1 MTSKSERYEKALV
14 VRLGQTDLNR
24 KSNYFVVVEV
34 ENHNASYLKATKRT
48 DVAKNTYKPQFQ
60 QSVFQ
65 FTIAQISSVSS
76 PFEANIIVVIKL
88 FEVKLKEK
96 LTGNAQPNDDAISCV
111 GVAKL
116 ALNSYS
122 YRSLLDGLS
131 IDAKLNSPSQP
142 SKSSSKKKKDKDI
155 SLSESEDTAD
165 MGVLTLHLQIQA
177 KVTRFFLRVFLFI
190 RALRQWRWITTA
202 KFNLRR
208 DLTPLRIKILF
219 FVSQRLKNRNAM
231 YFKLILTS
239 FIFAL

>member
-34 ENHNASYLKATKRT
+34 ENHNNASYLKATKRT
-48 DVAKNTYKPQFQ
+48 DVAKNTYKPQFLQ
-60 QSVFQ
+60 NVFQ
-65 FTIAQISSVSS
+65 FTIAQISTESS

-96 LTGNAQPNDDAISCV
+96 LVGNAQPNNDAISCV

-122 YRSLLDGLS
+122 YRSLLEGLS

-177 KVTRFFLRVFLFI
+177 KVTSFFLPCLYLSVLHDVVLYLQI
-190 RALRQWRWITTA
+190 LPPPSTLKL
-202 KFNLRR
+202 KFY
-208 DLTPLRIKILF
+208 F
-219 FVSQRLKNRNAM
+219 FVSQRLKIR
-231 YFKLILTS
+231 S
-239 FIFAL
+239 V

>member
-34 ENHNASYLKATKRT
+34 ENHNNASYLKATKRT
-48 DVAKNTYKPQFQ
+48 DVAKNTYKPQFLQ
-60 QSVFQ
+60 NVFQ
-65 FTIAQISSVSS
+65 FTITQISTESS

-96 LTGNAQPNDDAISCV
+96 LVGNAQPNNDAISCV
-111 GVAKL
+111 GVSKL

-122 YRSLLDGLS
+122 YRSLLEGLS
-131 IDAKLNSPSQP
+131 IDAKLSSPSQP

-165 MGVLTLHLQIQA
+165 MGVITLHLQIQA
-177 KVTRFFLRVFLFI
+177 KVTPFFLRPLDFL
-190 RALRQWRWITTA
+190 RTTINQ
-202 KFNLRR
+202 FSLYESY
-208 DLTPLRIKILF
+208 LPVILLSLQIKILF
-219 FVSQRLKNRNAM
+219 FCSP
-231 YFKLILTS
+231 S
-239 FIFAL
+239 H